1 MRQQQQPELQSL
13 SFEERLELLVDQEWL
28 DRQNRRLARLL
39 KEAKFRVAACMEDVD
54 YQHPRGLDR
63 TVMRSLA
70 ACQWVEYG
78 QHILIAGPTG
88 VGKTFIA
95 CALGNAACRHGYTVR
110 YYRVPR
116 LLAELATARVDG
128 SLRRILNT
136 LARTDVLIL
145 DDWGLAPIS
154 VAESRDLLEV
164 IDDRTQARSTV
175 IASQLPIETWHS
187 VIGDATVADAILD
200 RLVHGAHKLNL
211 KGESMRKIANLHHG
225 LALPSHRHF
234 APSPQCHRAGRM
246 KSETAV
252 DLDQNRWS
260 A

>member
-1 MRQQQQPELQSL
+1 MPLQTTIERLREMRLRGMADALVRQQQQPELQSL

-88 VGKTFIA
+88 VGKTFLA

-136 LARTDVLIL
+136 LSRTDVLIL

-211 KGESMRKIANLHHG
+211 KGESMRKIANLQTSQSSMG
-225 LALPSHRHF
+225 
-234 APSPQCHRAGRM
+234 
-246 KSETAV
+246 
-252 DLDQNRWS
+252 
-260 A
+260 

>member
-1 MRQQQQPELQSL
+1 M
-13 SFEERLELLVDQEWL
+13 

-39 KEAKFRVAACMEDVD
+39 KEAKFRVAACMEDID

-70 ACQWVEYG
+70 TCQWVEYG
-78 QHILIAGPTG
+78 QHILIVGPTG

-116 LLAELATARVDG
+116 LLTDLATARVDG
-128 SLRRILNT
+128 SFRRILNT
-136 LARTDVLIL
+136 LSRTDVLIL

-211 KGESMRKIANLHHG
+211 KGESMRKIANSRTFR
-225 LALPSHRHF
+225 PT
-234 APSPQCHRAGRM
+234 M
-246 KSETAV
+246 
-252 DLDQNRWS
+252 D
-260 A
+260 

>member
-1 MRQQQQPELQSL
+1 
-13 SFEERLELLVDQEWL
+13 
-28 DRQNRRLARLL
+28 
-39 KEAKFRVAACMEDVD
+39 
-54 YQHPRGLDR
+54 
-63 TVMRSLA
+63 MRSLA

-78 QHILIAGPTG
+78 QHILIVGPTG
-88 VGKTFIA
+88 VGKTFLA

-136 LARTDVLIL
+136 LSRTDVLIL

-175 IASQLPIETWHS
+175 IASQLPVETWHS

-211 KGESMRKIANLHHG
+211 KGESMRKIANL
-225 LALPSHRHF
+225 
-234 APSPQCHRAGRM
+234 QT
-246 KSETAV
+246 SELTMG
-252 DLDQNRWS
+252 
-260 A
+260 